1 VLVRK
6 TVTVLF
12 CDVTESTR
20 LGESLDPESHRRLMS
35 RYFDEMRS
43 AIEHHGGTVEKFI
56 GDAVMAV
63 FGVPTVHEDDALRAV
78 RAASDMRERLR
89 ELNQELDQSF
99 GITLEMRI
107 GVNTGEVVAG
117 DPEAGHNL
125 VTGDAVV
132 VAKRLEEAAPPGQIL
147 IGKATYPLVRD
158 AVDAGPL
165 ETYPAKGKREDVP
178 SRRLDEVHHGQ
189 AGIARRFDARV
200 VGREGELRRLEF
212 ELDLVEGDR
221 ACRLL
226 TLLGPA
232 GIGKSRLAQELQVAA
247 GERATTLSG
256 RCLPYGEGITFWPL
270 VNVVRSAGGEEA
282 VRRALGEDEDGR
294 LAADHLLAGIGAIEG
309 SASTEETFW
318 GIRRYLEA
326 LAREQT
332 VVLRLEDLHWAE
344 PTFLDLVDYLA
355 GWVHDAPVLILCLAR
370 PELLERRPAWSAP
383 RGNATILSLEPLS
396 DAAVGQLLADIAG
409 SELSAGA
416 KARIAEAGEG
426 NPLFLEQLAAMA
438 VESDGTESIA
448 VPPSIQAVISE
459 RLDRLP
465 RDERTVIEC
474 AAVAGKQFLRGAV
487 VDMCS
492 IDQRAVVGPAL
503 RELVRKGLVRPDASM
518 PGRDDGFRF
527 GHVLIRD
534 VTYEAMP
541 KELRAELHERFPD
554 WIQQN
559 FGDRAL
565 ELEEIA
571 AYHLEQA
578 HRYRSELG
586 PADERTHELR
596 RRAASLLGNAG
607 GRALDRGDMPAA
619 VTLLERALALEQL
632 DGGERGLLLTRLGSA
647 LMKTGQFERA
657 GVVLDDAVEQA
668 RAEGNRA
675 TELRATI
682 ERQFQRSFT
691 SPEGA
696 ADEDRRVAEAAIPEL
711 EQLDAP
717 RTLARAWWLLSESYV
732 IGSRWGERAA
742 ALEKAIAAAR
752 RSPSGGADVSGF
764 GALLAQALYYGP
776 TPVPEA
782 IARCEELR
790 RSAYGPATEAAL
802 GTTVAALH
810 AMEGRVDEAR
820 ALYADSIG
828 AYERLGLHFGRAA
841 RSHLGAQIE
850 LLGGDPPAAARELQL
865 GYETLEAMG
874 ERGVRSTL
882 AGFLADVLCTLGHDA
897 QAERFASFTEEAAGA
912 ADLVPQVLWRRA
924 RARLEARSGDRDHA
938 LALAREAVERTARTD
953 YLDLRGDTLVVLAEV
968 LAARGNHREAVSTL
982 AEARRI
988 YESKGN
994 SVSAQNAAQP
1004 LVAETSSHGTDQR
1017 QLGGRRADG

>member
-20 LGESLDPESHRRLMS
+20 LGETLDPESHRRLMS
-35 RYFDEMRS
+35 RYFDEMRG

-78 RAASDMRERLR
+78 RAASDMRDRLR
-89 ELNQELDQSF
+89 ALNHELDQAF

-107 GVNTGEVVAG
+107 GINTGEVVAG
-117 DPEAGHNL
+117 DPAAGHNL

-147 IGKATYPLVRD
+147 IGKATYPLVHN

-165 ETYPAKGKREDVP
+165 QTFPAKGKREDVP
-178 SRRLDEVHHGQ
+178 SRRLDEVRHGE
-189 AGIARRFDARV
+189 AGIARRLDAPV
-200 VGREGELRRLEF
+200 VGRDAELSRLEAAL
-212 ELDLVEGDR
+212 ELVQRERG
-221 ACRLL
+221 CRLL

-232 GIGKSRLAQELQVAA
+232 GIGKSRLAQELCSSA
-247 GERATTLSG
+247 EDRATTLTG

-270 VNVVRSAGGEEA
+270 ADIVRSAGGEDA
-282 VRRALGEDEDGR
+282 VRRTLGDDEDGR
-294 LAADHLLAGIGAIEG
+294 LAAEHLLAGIGATDG
-309 SASTEETFW
+309 SPSTEETFW

-326 LAREQT
+326 LAREQP
-332 VVLRLEDLHWAE
+332 VLLCLEDLHWAE

-355 GWVHDAPVLILCLAR
+355 GWVHDTPLLILCLAR
-370 PELLERRPAWSAP
+370 PDLLERRPAWSAP
-383 RGNATILSLEPLS
+383 RENATILSLQPLS
-396 DAAVGQLLADIAG
+396 AAAAGELLAGVAG
-409 SELSAGA
+409 AELSTAA

-438 VESDGTESIA
+438 VESETEDAIA

-459 RLDRLP
+459 RLDRLS
-465 RDERTVIEC
+465 REERTVIEC

-487 VDMCS
+487 VDICP
-492 IDQRAVVGPAL
+492 IPERAVVGPAL
-503 RELVRKGLVRPDASM
+503 RELVQKGLVRPDASI

-534 VTYEAMP
+534 VAYEAMP
-541 KELRAELHERFPD
+541 KEVRAELHERFPD
-554 WIQQN
+554 WIDQN
-559 FGDRAL
+559 AGERAG

-586 PADERTHELR
+586 PVDERTRELG
-596 RRAASLLGNAG
+596 RRAASMLGHAG
-607 GRALDRGDMPAA
+607 GRALDRADMPAA
-619 VTLLERALALEQL
+619 VTLLERALALEPR
-632 DGGERGLLLTRLGSA
+632 DNGGRGLLLTQLGSA

-691 SPEGA
+691 SPDGA
-696 ADEDRRVAEAAIPEL
+696 ADEDRRVAEDAIPEL
-711 EQLDAP
+711 ERLDAP
-717 RTLARAWWLLSESYV
+717 RTLARAWWLLSESHV
-732 IGSRWGERAA
+732 IGSRWQDRAA
-742 ALEKAIAAAR
+742 ALERAIESAR
-752 RSPSGGADVSGF
+752 GSASGGADVSSY

-776 TPVPEA
+776 TPVPAA
-782 IARCEELR
+782 IARCTELR

-802 GTTVAALH
+802 GTTLGALH
-810 AMEGRVDEAR
+810 AMEGQVEDAR
-820 ALYADSIG
+820 ALYAESIES
-828 AYERLGLHFGRAA
+828 YERLGLDFSRAA

-850 LLGGDPPAAARELQL
+850 LLAGDPAAAARELRA

-874 ERGVRSTL
+874 EQGVRSTL
-882 AGFLADVLCTLGHDA
+882 AGFLADVLCTLGDVA
-897 QAERFASFTEEAAGA
+897 EAERLASFTEEVAGA

-924 RARLEARSGDRDHA
+924 RARLEARSGDRERA
-938 LALAREAVERTARTD
+938 VALAREAVDRAAATD
-953 YLDLRGDTLVVLAEV
+953 YLDFRGDTLVGLAEV
-968 LAARGNHREAVSTL
+968 LVACGSEEEAASVLG
-982 AEARRI
+982 EARST
-988 YESKGN
+988 YELKGN
-994 SVSAQNAAQP
+994 TVSARNTKEVP
-1004 LVAETSSHGTDQR
+1004 CRTTTT
-1017 QLGGRRADG
+1017 

>member
-6 TVTVLF
+6 TVTIVF

-20 LGESLDPESHRRLMS
+20 LGETLDPESHRRLMS
-35 RYFDEMRS
+35 RYFEEMRG
-43 AIEHHGGTVEKFI
+43 AIERHGGTVEKFI

-78 RAASDMRERLR
+78 RAAAEMRERLR
-89 ELNQELDQSF
+89 ELNSELEETF
-99 GITLEMRI
+99 GLTLEMRI

-117 DPEAGHNL
+117 DPEAGHHL

-147 IGKATYPLVRD
+147 LGKATYPLVSH

-165 ETYPAKGKREDVP
+165 ETFPAKGKREDVP
-178 SRRLDEVHHGQ
+178 SRRLAEVR
-189 AGIARRFDARV
+189 AGESAIARRFDIPV
-200 VGREGELRRLEF
+200 VGRERELRTLEA
-212 ELDLVEGDR
+212 ELER
-221 ACRLL
+221 TERERSCRLL

-232 GIGKSRLAQELQVAA
+232 GIGKSRLAQELRAVA
-247 GERATTLSG
+247 GDRATVLTG

-270 VNVVRSAGGEEA
+270 SGVVRSAGGEDA
-282 VRRALGEDEDGR
+282 VRRTLDEDDDGR
-294 LAADHLLAGIGAIEG
+294 LAAEHLLAGIGATEG

-318 GIRRYLEA
+318 GARRYVEA
-326 LAREQT
+326 LARERP
-332 VVLRLEDLHWAE
+332 VVLSFEDLHWAE

-355 GWVHDAPVLILCLAR
+355 GWVHDAPLLILCLAR

-383 RGNATILSLEPLS
+383 RENATILSLSPLS
-396 DAAVGQLLADIAG
+396 DSAAEQLLAGIAG
-409 SELSAGA
+409 SGLSPEA
-416 KARIAEAGEG
+416 KARIADAGEG

-438 VESDGTESIA
+438 VESGGEGALA

-487 VDMCS
+487 ADICP
-492 IDQRAVVGPAL
+492 IPQRTAVAPAL
-503 RELVRKGLVRPDASM
+503 RELVRKGLVRPDASL
-518 PGRDDGFRF
+518 PGRDDGYRF

-534 VTYEAMP
+534 VAYEAMP

-554 WIQQN
+554 WIEEN
-559 FGDRAL
+559 AGERAL

-578 HRYRSELG
+578 HRYRTELG
-586 PADERTHELR
+586 PADERTRELG
-596 RRAASLLGNAG
+596 RRAAGLLGRAG

-619 VTLLERALALEQL
+619 VTLLERSLALQQL
-632 DGGERGLLLTRLGSA
+632 DGGERALLLTRLGSA

-657 GVVLDDAVEQA
+657 GVVLDEAVEQA

-691 SPEGA
+691 SPDGA
-696 ADEDRRVAEAAIPEL
+696 ADEDRRVAEVAIPEL
-711 EQLDAP
+711 ERLDAP
-717 RTLARAWWLLSESYV
+717 RTLGRAWWLLSESHV
-732 IGSRWGERAA
+732 IGSRWAERAA
-742 ALEKAIAAAR
+742 ALERAIAAAR
-752 RSPSGGADVSGF
+752 RSPGGGADVSGY

-790 RSAYGPATEAAL
+790 RAAYGPGTEAAL
-802 GTTVAALH
+802 GSTLAALF
-810 AMEGRVDEAR
+810 AMEGRFDDAR
-820 ALYADSIG
+820 ALYADSMQ
-828 AYERLGLHFGRAA
+828 AYERLGLHFSRAA

-850 LLGGDPPAAARELQL
+850 LLAGDPQAAAQELQS
-865 GYETLEAMG
+865 GYQTLEAMG

-882 AGFLADVLCTLGHDA
+882 AGFLADVHCTLGNDA
-897 QAERFASFTEEAAGA
+897 EADRFASFTEKTAGV

-924 RARLEARSGDRDHA
+924 RARLEARDDPERA
-938 LALAREAVERTARTD
+938 LRLAREAVEHTDETD
-953 YLDLRGDTLVVLAEV
+953 YLDLRGDTLVCLAEV
-968 LAARGNHREAVSTL
+968 LTASALDREATAALEEARSVYEDKGNTISARDAARPML
-982 AEARRI
+982 ARA
-988 YESKGN
+988 SGPG
-994 SVSAQNAAQP
+994 S
-1004 LVAETSSHGTDQR
+1004 QR
-1017 QLGGRRADG
+1017 SQ